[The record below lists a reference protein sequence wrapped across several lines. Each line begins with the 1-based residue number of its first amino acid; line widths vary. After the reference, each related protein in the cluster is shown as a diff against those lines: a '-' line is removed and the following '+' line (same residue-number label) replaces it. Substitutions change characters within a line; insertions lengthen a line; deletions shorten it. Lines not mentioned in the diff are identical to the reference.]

1 MKSVLGL
8 GVLFIFLGL
17 SPAHALMKCDQ
28 SDTEL
33 LAWANNL
40 NEGTRTDVASGRLSA
55 RDFKATSLFLLEV
68 KYCLKKIGTAEFCK
82 EALPASEVLVESN
95 LAIYQFGGGSV
106 DTTIQARK
114 DMAEIKAICN
124 GVKLN

>member
-33 LAWANNL
+33 LAWANSL
-40 NEGTRTDVASGRLSA
+40 NEGTRTEVESGRIAIRS
-55 RDFKATSLFLLEV
+55 FKTTALFLLEV

-95 LAIYQFGGGSV
+95 LANYQFSVGSV
-106 DTTIQARK
+106 DTVIQARK
-114 DMAEIKAICN
+114 EMAEIKAICN

>member
-8 GVLFIFLGL
+8 GVLFLFLGL

-33 LAWANNL
+33 LTWANNL
-40 NEGTRTDVASGRLSA
+40 HEGTRTDVESGRVATRNL
-55 RDFKATSLFLLEV
+55 KATAMFLLEV

-82 EALPASEVLVESN
+82 EALPASEVLVESK
-95 LAIYQFGGGSV
+95 LANYQFGNELV

-114 DMAEIKAICN
+114 DMAEIKAICS